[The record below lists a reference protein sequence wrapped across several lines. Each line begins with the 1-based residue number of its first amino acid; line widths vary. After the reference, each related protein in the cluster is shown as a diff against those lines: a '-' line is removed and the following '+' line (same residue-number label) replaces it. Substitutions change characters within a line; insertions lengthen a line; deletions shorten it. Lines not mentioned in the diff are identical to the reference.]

1 MNKNEVYEI
10 LMNHRSIRSYTDQP
24 VSEQELT
31 LIMNSVQ
38 AAPSSINGQQVSV
51 ISIEDRQTKEKIAEL
66 TGNQPWVAQ
75 APVFLLFCADFF
87 RAKLAAEL
95 NEEPLVITEGMESIL
110 VGATDVG
117 LAMGN
122 AIAVAESLE
131 LGIVPIGGVR
141 NRPIEL
147 IELLGLPEYVFPVSG
162 LVVGHPANPSAKKP
176 RLPQKAIWHKERYD
190 TNLEG
195 LIREFDQTI
204 SNYMDK
210 RTNGKETRGWSKEV
224 SSMYNHIYYP
234 EVRRMLEHQGFDFK

>member
-1 MNKNEVYEI
+1 MKNNVYET
-10 LMNHRSIRSYTDQP
+10 LTNHRSIRSYTDQL
-24 VSEQELT
+24 VSEQEMT
-31 LIMNSVQ
+31 LIMNAIQ
-38 AAPSSINGQQVSV
+38 AAPSSINGQQVTV

-87 RAKLAAEL
+87 RAKLAAEQ
-95 NEEPLVITEGMESIL
+95 NEENLVITEGMESIL

-141 NRPIEL
+141 NQPLEI

-162 LVVGHPANPSAKKP
+162 LVVGHPADLSAKKP

-190 TNLEG
+190 TNLDG
-195 LIREFDQTI
+195 LIKEYDQTI
-204 SNYMDK
+204 SNYMYE
-210 RTNGKETRGWSKEV
+210 RTDGEENRGWSQQV
-224 SSMYNHIYYP
+224 SSLYNHIYYP
-234 EVRRMLEHQGFDFK
+234 EVRKMLVHQGFDFK